1 MTYGSMSLIEELICL
16 VVMFIYIEK
25 KKKITNGEKRSSLE
39 NLGAISAGKFTRR
52 SNLIKNSK
60 EQP

>member
-25 KKKITNGEKRSSLE
+25 KKITNGEKRSSLE
-39 NLGAISAGKFTRR
+39 NLGATSAGKFTRR

>member
-25 KKKITNGEKRSSLE
+25 KKKLPTARNVLPWKILERLQPASLHDDP
-39 NLGAISAGKFTRR
+39 I
-52 SNLIKNSK
+52 
-60 EQP
+60 

>member
-1 MTYGSMSLIEELICL
+1 MSLIEELICL